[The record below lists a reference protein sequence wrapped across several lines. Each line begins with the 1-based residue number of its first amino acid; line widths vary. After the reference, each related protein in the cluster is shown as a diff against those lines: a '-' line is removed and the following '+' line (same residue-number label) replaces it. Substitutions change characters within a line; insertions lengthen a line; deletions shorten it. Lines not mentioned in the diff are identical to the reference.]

1 MSQSSFDV
9 TTKPGHET
17 GTTLVVGQTHPGLAG
32 VTAADYLVRHLD
44 SERAGHVSTDALP
57 TIAPFE
63 AGVPRHHSRLYTLDD
78 APLSVLVG
86 ELFVPFEAARSYADT
101 LLAWAET
108 QGVDEIA
115 VLHGVPFA
123 HGPDEHAVFHVATD
137 GYRTGRLSDDVFN
150 PLANGFLDGVAGELV
165 TRSLDD
171 AAPEVGVYITPTHPP
186 GPDVDAS
193 LRLLTALETVYGFD
207 VDESELEALSEQLRE
222 YYGKLAERVASA
234 TEGEEALGG
243 YGTQD
248 GMYM

>member
-9 TTKPGHET
+9 ATDSDRET
-17 GTTLVVGQTHPGLAG
+17 GTTLVVGQTYPGLAG

-44 SERAGHVSTDALP
+44 SEQAGHVSTDALP
-57 TIAPFE
+57 AIAPLE

-86 ELFVPFEAARSYADT
+86 ELFVPMGAARSYADA
-101 LLAWAET
+101 LLAWANT
-108 QGVDEIA
+108 QEVTEIA

-137 GYRTGRLSDDVFN
+137 GYRTNRLPDDVFH

-165 TRSLDD
+165 TRGLDD
-171 AAPEVGVYITPTHPP
+171 AAPEVGVYLTPTHPP

-193 LRLLTALETVYGFD
+193 LRLLTAIESVYDFD
-207 VDESELEALSEQLRE
+207 VDESDLQSLSEQLRE
-222 YYGKLAERVASA
+222 YYGKLAERLASG
-234 TEGEEALGG
+234 TEGEDALAG
-243 YGTQD
+243 YDTED